1 MVSDEF
7 RLKWLHGLPE
17 YREDGDGTAAPTG
30 GVEWVLLLERLAPD
44 GEWERVDG
52 MAACTARLEQM
63 TNGGWWLGHERML
76 AARNGLDARRLP
88 LPRRPIVC

>member
-1 MVSDEF
+1 MGRPRRPAAWNGCCSWSVS
-7 RLKWLHGLPE
+7 P
-17 YREDGDGTAAPTG
+17 
-30 GVEWVLLLERLAPD
+30 PD

-52 MAACTARLEQM
+52 MAACTASLEQM